1 MAALDIAQYLISF
14 GLVIGLLLA
23 ALWALKKVQMQG
35 GLRKRSNSQRLQ
47 ILESVSIGARQKILL
62 IRCDEQDL
70 MVGVTPGE
78 IRALHALPNAAEST
92 AEWLRR
98 RQS

>member
-23 ALWALKKVQMQG
+23 ALWGLKKVQMQG

-47 ILESVSIGARQKILL
+47 ILESVSLGARQKILL

-78 IRALHALPNAAEST
+78 IRPLHVLPSAAEST